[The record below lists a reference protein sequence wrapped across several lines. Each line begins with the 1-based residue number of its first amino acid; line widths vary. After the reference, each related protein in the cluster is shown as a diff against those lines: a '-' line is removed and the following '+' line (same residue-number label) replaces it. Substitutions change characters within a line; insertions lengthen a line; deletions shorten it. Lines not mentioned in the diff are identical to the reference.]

1 MNKASNVS
9 TGKPKITG
17 AIWRAP
23 FGTTLPTD
31 AVTALDA
38 AFKCV
43 GYIAEDGVENEDN
56 IETDSYK
63 AWGGDVVIV
72 FQTEKTDT
80 FAWSMIET
88 LNVDVLKAY
97 YGDDNVTGSLDDGIV
112 VRSNAADM
120 GTNAWVID
128 LNLRGAVRR
137 IVIPQAAVSEKGT
150 ITYKDDEVVA
160 YPMTV
165 TAEAYEGYD
174 GDTHREYTK
183 KAV

>member
-23 FGTTLPTD
+23 LGTTLPAD
-31 AVTALDA
+31 AVADLDA

-56 IETDSYK
+56 IETDSYR

-72 FQTEKTDT
+72 YRTGKTDT
-80 FAWSMIET
+80 FAWSMIES

-97 YGDDNVTGSLDDGIV
+97 YGDDNVTGTLDDGIM
-112 VRSNAADM
+112 VRSNAAEQDPDV
-120 GTNAWVID
+120 WVID

-137 IVIPQAAVSEKGT
+137 IVIPQGALSEKGT

-165 TAEAYEGYD
+165 TAEAFEGYD

>member
-23 FGTTLPTD
+23 FGTALPAD
-31 AVTALDA
+31 AVAELDP

-72 FQTEKTDT
+72 YQTGKTDT
-80 FAWSMIET
+80 FAWSMIES

-97 YGDDNVTGSLDDGIV
+97 YGDDNVTGNLDEGIV

-120 GTNAWVID
+120 GNNTWVID

-137 IVIPQAAVSEKGT
+137 IVIPQGAVSEKGT

-160 YPMTV
+160 YPITV
-165 TAEAYEGYD
+165 TAEAYEGYN
-174 GDTHREYTK
+174 GDTHKEFTK